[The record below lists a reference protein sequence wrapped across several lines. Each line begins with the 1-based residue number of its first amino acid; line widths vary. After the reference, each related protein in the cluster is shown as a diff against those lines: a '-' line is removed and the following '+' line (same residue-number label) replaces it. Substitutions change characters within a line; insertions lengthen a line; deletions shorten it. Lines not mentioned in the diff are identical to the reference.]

1 MSHSLFFFLSVLSAL
16 EATQVRQCYQS
27 QHYLTTFSGS
37 TSSVILSR
45 LPIACWFCC
54 PPCLLASAALTFSHK
69 LSTHANTHPL
79 ILQTTHDYMLHPA
92 CLRGS
97 LLAISL
103 LPPFIYLTFPLI
115 SSLHLLSLDFFLPL
129 PNCHFSFFLLTQRL
143 TLSFIWCSSSV
154 MEEISFTTRAV
165 QYWSFLAHKLDVTDL
180 LSCWSIR
187 AKEIDSTLS
196 HSFTLAL
203 FLSLFSSSML
213 SLHLFPSLTVIKM
226 QVVNMLIQ

>member
-92 CLRGS
+92 CLRGTLPPS
-97 LLAISL
+97 LLAISF
-103 LPPFIYLTFPLI
+103 LPPFIYLTFSLI
-115 SSLHLLSLDFFLPL
+115 SSLHLLYLLIFF
-129 PNCHFSFFLLTQRL
+129 
-143 TLSFIWCSSSV
+143 
-154 MEEISFTTRAV
+154 
-165 QYWSFLAHKLDVTDL
+165 
-180 LSCWSIR
+180 
-187 AKEIDSTLS
+187 
-196 HSFTLAL
+196 
-203 FLSLFSSSML
+203 
-213 SLHLFPSLTVIKM
+213 FPSQTVISLSSYSLS
-226 QVVNMLIQ
+226 VSLSPSFGALPMLWRRSHLQPEQCSIEAFWHTSWM